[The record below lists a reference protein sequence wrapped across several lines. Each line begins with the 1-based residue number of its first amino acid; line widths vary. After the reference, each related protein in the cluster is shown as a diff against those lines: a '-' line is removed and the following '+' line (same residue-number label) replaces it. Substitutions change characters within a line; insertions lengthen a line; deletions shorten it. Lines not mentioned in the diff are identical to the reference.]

1 MNEAARHALSQTNF
15 GTIDTIIV
23 VIYLLVSLGIGL
35 SVKRYAGSMENYVGA
50 GRKVGTWLGVATMT
64 GTELGLV
71 TVMYSAQKGFSGGFA
86 AFHVGV
92 IAGVGTL
99 FVGLTGFIV
108 GPLRRM
114 EVLTIPE
121 FYEKRFGKKIR
132 VLGALVLVLA
142 GVLNMGLFLQTGS
155 MFIVG
160 VTGMASEGEALK
172 WVMVGLLSLV
182 LIYTT
187 LGGMISVILT
197 DYVQFVVLSIGLLS
211 ATVLAIWQLGWSS
224 IVTGVHAQLGDAGFD
239 PTLEGSGF
247 GWTYIFWMVVT
258 TGFVGSAVWPTA
270 VARALA
276 MESEQAVR
284 RQYCWSS
291 LSFAARFI
299 IPNFW
304 GICALVYI
312 TATPAGA
319 DLQELFLPEQGNEP
333 ALENLYAMPVFVGRL
348 LPTAFL
354 GIVTAGMIA
363 AFMST
368 HDSYFLTW
376 SSVITQDIVAPLKK
390 TPFATASRVRLTRI
404 LILLMGGYVLY
415 WSLFYKGRQDIWD
428 YMAVTGGIYFTGA
441 FVVLMMGIYWK
452 GTSSFGALLGLLS
465 GLLMLLA
472 LEPVQTA
479 VGLKY
484 QTASGEWVERLT
496 SPQIGLITVAISIVL
511 TAIGSLVRPDRADS
525 GPAGNETSHEASQ
538 SPHVSQHGS
547 TAGETSS

>member
-1 MNEAARHALSQTNF
+1 MNEAARQALSQTNF
-15 GTIDTIIV
+15 GTIDTVIV
-23 VIYLLVSLGIGL
+23 VVYLLVSLGIGL
-35 SVKRYAGSMENYVGA
+35 MVKRYAGSMENYIGA

-71 TVMYSAQKGFSGGFA
+71 TVMYNAQKGFTGGFA
-86 AFHVGV
+86 AFHIGV

-99 FVGLTGFIV
+99 FVGMTGFIV

-121 FYEKRFGKKIR
+121 FYEKRFNKNIR
-132 VLGALVLVLA
+132 ILGGVLLVLA
-142 GVLNMGLFLQTGS
+142 GVLNMGLFLKVGS
-155 MFIVG
+155 MFVVG
-160 VTGMASEGEALK
+160 VTGLSSEGNALT
-172 WVMVGLLSLV
+172 WVMIALLLLV

-211 ATVLAIWQLGWSS
+211 ATVLAVSRLGWSN
-224 IVTGVHAQLGDAGFD
+224 IFNGVQEQLDAAGFD

-247 GWTYIFWMVVT
+247 GWSYIFWMVVT

-291 LSFAARFI
+291 LSFAARFV
-299 IPNFW
+299 IPIFW
-304 GICALVYI
+304 GICTLVFI
-312 TATPAGA
+312 TTTPGGA
-319 DLQELFLPEQGNEP
+319 DLKELFLSEPGSKP
-333 ALENLYAMPVFVGRL
+333 ALDNLYAMPVFMGRL
-348 LPTAFL
+348 LPPVFI

-376 SSVITQDIVAPLKK
+376 SSVITQDIVAPLRK
-390 TPFATASRVRLTRI
+390 THFSTESRVRLTRI
-404 LILLMGGYVLY
+404 LIVLMGGYVLY
-415 WSLFYKGRQDIWD
+415 WGLFYTGGQDIWD

-472 LEPVQTA
+472 LEPIQIA

-484 QTASGEWVERLT
+484 QSAAGVWVERLT
-496 SPQIGLITVAISIVL
+496 SPQIGLITVAIAMASTVL
-511 TAIGSLVRPDRADS
+511 GSLIRPDQGVPDAVQES
-525 GPAGNETSHEASQ
+525 GSPDETANPDASTT
-538 SPHVSQHGS
+538 H
-547 TAGETSS
+547 

>member
-1 MNEAARHALSQTNF
+1 MNEAARQALSQTNF
-15 GTIDTIIV
+15 GTIDAVIV
-23 VIYLLVSLGIGL
+23 VVYLLFSLGIGL
-35 SVKRYAGSMENYVGA
+35 AVKRYAGSMENYIGA

-71 TVMYSAQKGFSGGFA
+71 TVMYSAQKGFTGGFA
-86 AFHVGV
+86 AFHVGL

-99 FVGLTGFIV
+99 FVGMTGFIV

-121 FYEKRFGKKIR
+121 FYEKRFNKNIR
-132 VLGALVLVLA
+132 VLGGVLLVLA
-142 GVLNMGLFLQTGS
+142 GVLNMGLFLKTGS

-211 ATVLAIWQLGWSS
+211 ATGMAIWQLGWST
-224 IVTGVHAQLGDAGFD
+224 IFDGVQTQLGDAGFD

-247 GWTYIFWMVVT
+247 GWSYIFWMVVT

-299 IPNFW
+299 IPYFW
-304 GICALVYI
+304 GICALVFI
-312 TATPAGA
+312 TSTPAGA
-319 DLQELFLPEQGNEP
+319 DLKELFLPTNGSKP
-333 ALENLYAMPVFVGRL
+333 PLENLYAMPVFIGRL
-348 LPTAFL
+348 LPGVFL

-376 SSVITQDIVAPLKK
+376 SSVITQDIVAPLRK
-390 TPFATASRVRLTRI
+390 TPFPTASRVRLTRI
-404 LILLMGGYVLY
+404 LIVLMGGYVLY
-415 WSLFYKGRQDIWD
+415 WSLFYKGREDIWD

-441 FVVLMMGIYWK
+441 FVVLMMGVYWK

-472 LEPVQTA
+472 LEPIQIA
-479 VGLKY
+479 VGLKH
-484 QTASGEWVERLT
+484 QLASGEWVETLT
-496 SPQIGLITVAISIVL
+496 SPQIGLITVAVAICL
-511 TAIGSLVRPDRADS
+511 TVAGSLLRPDNV
-525 GPAGNETSHEASQ
+525 GAGGEGREDNAGDT
-538 SPHVSQHGS
+538 
-547 TAGETSS
+547 TA

>member
-1 MNEAARHALSQTNF
+1 MDEAARQALSQTNF
-15 GTIDTIIV
+15 GTIDTVIV
-23 VIYLLVSLGIGL
+23 VVYLLVSLGIGL
-35 SVKRYAGSMENYVGA
+35 MVKRYAGSMENYIGA

-71 TVMYSAQKGFSGGFA
+71 TVMYNAQKGFTGGFA
-86 AFHVGV
+86 AFHIGV

-99 FVGLTGFIV
+99 FVGMTGFIV

-121 FYEKRFGKKIR
+121 FYEKRFNKNIR
-132 VLGALVLVLA
+132 ILGGVLLVLA
-142 GVLNMGLFLQTGS
+142 GVLNMGLFLKVGS
-155 MFIVG
+155 MFVVG
-160 VTGMASEGEALK
+160 VTGLSSEGNALT
-172 WVMVGLLSLV
+172 WVMIALLLLV

-211 ATVLAIWQLGWSS
+211 ATVLAVSRLGWSN
-224 IVTGVHAQLGDAGFD
+224 IFNGVQEQLGAAGFD

-247 GWTYIFWMVVT
+247 GWSYIFWMVVT

-291 LSFAARFI
+291 LSFAARFV
-299 IPNFW
+299 IPIFW
-304 GICALVYI
+304 GICTLVFI
-312 TATPAGA
+312 TTTPGGA
-319 DLQELFLPEQGNEP
+319 DLKELFLSEPGSKP
-333 ALENLYAMPVFVGRL
+333 ALDNLYAMPVFMGRL
-348 LPTAFL
+348 LPPVFI

-376 SSVITQDIVAPLKK
+376 SSVITQDIVAPLRK
-390 TPFATASRVRLTRI
+390 THFSTESRVRLTRI
-404 LILLMGGYVLY
+404 LIVLMGGYVLY
-415 WSLFYKGRQDIWD
+415 WGLFYTGGQDIWD

-472 LEPVQTA
+472 LEPIQIA

-484 QTASGEWVERLT
+484 QSAAGVWVERLT
-496 SPQIGLITVAISIVL
+496 SPQIGLITVAIAMASTVL
-511 TAIGSLVRPDRADS
+511 GSLIRPDQGVPDAVQES
-525 GPAGNETSHEASQ
+525 GSPDETANPDASTT
-538 SPHVSQHGS
+538 H
-547 TAGETSS
+547 

>member
-1 MNEAARHALSQTNF
+1 MNDAAQQALSRTNF
-15 GTIDTIIV
+15 GIIDWVIV
-23 VIYLLVSLGIGL
+23 VTYLLVSLGIGL
-35 SVKRYAGSMENYVGA
+35 MVKRYAGSIENYIGA

-71 TVMYSAQKGFSGGFA
+71 TVMYSAQKGFTGGFA
-86 AFHVGV
+86 AFHIGV

-121 FYEKRFGKKIR
+121 FYEKRFGKEIR
-132 VLGALVLVLA
+132 VLGAVILVLA

-155 MFIVG
+155 KFIVG
-160 VTGMASEGEALK
+160 VTGLAIDGAALQ
-172 WVMVGLLSLV
+172 WVMIGLLSLV

-197 DYVQFVVLSIGLLS
+197 DYIQFVILSVGLL
-211 ATVLAIWQLGWSS
+211 ATTVLAISQLGWSD
-224 IVTGVHAQLGDAGFD
+224 ILAGVQSQLGDAGFD
-239 PTLEGSGF
+239 PTREASGF
-247 GWTYIFWMVVT
+247 GWAYIFWMVVT

-270 VARALA
+270 VARALT

-299 IPNFW
+299 IPYFW
-304 GICALVYI
+304 GICALVFI
-312 TATPAGA
+312 AATP
-319 DLQELFLPEQGNEP
+319 DLKELFLPEQNDEP
-333 ALENLYAMPVFVGRL
+333 ALENLYAMPVFLGRL
-348 LPTAFL
+348 LPTVFL

-376 SSVITQDIVAPLKK
+376 SSVITQDIVAPLM
-390 TPFATASRVRLTRI
+390 TGPFSTTSRVLLTRI
-404 LILLMGGYVLY
+404 LIVLMGGYVLY
-415 WSLFYKGRQDIWD
+415 WSLFYQGSQDIWD

-441 FVVLMMGIYWK
+441 FVVMMMGIYWK
-452 GTSSFGALLGLLS
+452 RTSSFGALLGLLS
-465 GLLMLLA
+465 GLLMLLG

-479 VGLKY
+479 VGLRY
-484 QTASGEWVERLT
+484 EESPDQWVERL
-496 SPQIGLITVAISIVL
+496 SSAQIGLITVGVAIVL
-511 TAIGSLVRPDRADS
+511 TTIGSLVRPDRTDLS
-525 GPAGNETSHEASQ
+525 PAGSHNSH
-538 SPHVSQHGS
+538 SPNGRVSGHDS
-547 TAGETSS
+547 TAGDTAP

>member
-15 GTIDTIIV
+15 GTIDAVIV

-121 FYEKRFGKKIR
+121 FYEKRFGRKIR
-132 VLGALVLVLA
+132 VIGALVLVLA

-172 WVMVGLLSLV
+172 WVMIGLLSLV
-182 LIYTT
+182 LVYTT

-197 DYVQFVVLSIGLLS
+197 DYIQFVVLSIGLLS

-224 IVTGVHAQLGDAGFD
+224 IVAGVYAQLGDAGFD

-299 IPNFW
+299 IPYFW

-319 DLQELFLPEQGNEP
+319 DLQELFLSEQGNEP
-333 ALENLYAMPVFVGRL
+333 ALENLYAMPVFMGRL
-348 LPTAFL
+348 LPTVFL

-376 SSVITQDIVAPLKK
+376 SSVITQDIVAPLKA
-390 TPFATASRVRLTRI
+390 TSFSTASRVRLTRI

-441 FVVLMMGIYWK
+441 FVVLMMGVYWK
-452 GTSSFGALLGLLS
+452 RTSSFGALLGLLS

-479 VGLKY
+479 VGLRY
-484 QTASGEWVERLT
+484 QTASGEWTERLT
-496 SPQIGLITVAISIVL
+496 SPQIGLITVAVSIVL
-511 TAIGSLVRPDRADS
+511 TVIGSLGRPDRVDS
-525 GPAGNETSHEASQ
+525 SRIENETSFEDLRS
-538 SPHVSQHGS
+538 SDVSQQDS
-547 TAGETSS
+547 TAGETLS